1 MRDPR
6 SAFKA
11 KIFEPYGAEFYW
23 SGIET
28 TSVLARQFGLAPKLY
43 QAADG
48 YMMYFRDVKD
58 VAAAL
63 KPKNKA
69 APAWRAFVEA
79 VIKSPNYVR
88 LNQLT
93 RGSAELSAAAA
104 VRMFMKLGYERQK
117 IDELNE
123 AMKQLE
129 EGKVP
134 PGMEAATASAGGP
147 RRLLASLEKEAGSCG
162 VAVAKE
168 LDEVA
173 EELRQY
179 IEARGEA
186 EAAVAVLSGGRSYS
200 LEGLSIWRFLSD
212 PDGFRRRTKL
222 LKDAAKMFR
231 RFMSVFTDPSD
242 RMPSI
247 WGGVSGVTLMTRYE
261 QVVDATPYELAI
273 ADESPELFAVRVATK
288 QMVVRER
295 GIKPR
300 LMVYVDKSGSMADL
314 MPGGVP
320 KISAAAGLA
329 LALHRKFNADMYLF
343 DTEVD
348 KIAPRDVIETLLKI
362 RADGGTD
369 ISRVMEEALRTPSN
383 TAYIIIS
390 DGITDAPKELV
401 DRFIQKCGRK
411 TKLILIPPSEER
423 YGWVGE
429 LKKLGNVYYAKDVA
443 QFEEAAVW
451 ALSP

>member
-28 TSVLARQFGLAPKLY
+28 TSLLARQFGLALKLY

-63 KPKNKA
+63 KPRNRA

-93 RGSAELSAAAA
+93 KGSAELSAAAA
-104 VRMFMKLGYERQK
+104 VRMFMKLGYERRK

-129 EGKVP
+129 EGRVP
-134 PGMEAATASAGGP
+134 PGMEAAAASAGGP

-179 IEARGEA
+179 IEAKGEA

-212 PDGFRRRTKL
+212 PDGFRRHIKL

-231 RFMSVFTDPSD
+231 RFMSVFTDPPD

-247 WGGVSGVTLMTRYE
+247 WGGVSGATLMTRYE
-261 QVVDATPYELAI
+261 QVIDAAPYELAI

-295 GIKPR
+295 GTKPR

-329 LALHRKFNADMYLF
+329 LALHRKFSARIYLF
-343 DTEVD
+343 DTELDPV
-348 KIAPRDVIETLLKI
+348 APREVVETLLKI

-369 ISRVMEEALRTPSN
+369 IAPVFLEALRAPSN
-383 TAYIIIS
+383 SLFIIVS
-390 DGITDAPKELV
+390 DGITEAPKELV
-401 DRFIQKCGRK
+401 DRFIQKCGRN
-411 TKLILIPPSEER
+411 TRLILIPPADER
-423 YGWVGE
+423 YRWVQE
-429 LKKLGNVYYAKDVA
+429 LKRLNNVFYVRDVA
-443 QFEEAAVW
+443 QLERAALQAV
-451 ALSP
+451 SQ